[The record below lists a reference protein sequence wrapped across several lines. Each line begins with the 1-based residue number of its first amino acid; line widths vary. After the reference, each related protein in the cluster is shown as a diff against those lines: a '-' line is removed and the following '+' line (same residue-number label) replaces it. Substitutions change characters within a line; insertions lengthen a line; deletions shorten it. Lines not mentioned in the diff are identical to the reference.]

1 MTTMNVSVFKS
12 PKKVELYLYVPK
24 EDGLD
29 KLPKEILVIFGEPA
43 HVLDVELN
51 SDKKLARVKTS
62 DVLDALVSRGYFMQM
77 PPHEMEKFGDMAPPP
92 ERLDNIF

>member
-1 MTTMNVSVFKS
+1 MTMMNVSVFKS
-12 PKKVELYLYVPK
+12 PKKNELYLYVPQ
-24 EDGLD
+24 EDGLE

-51 SDKKLARVKTS
+51 PEKKLARVKTS
-62 DVLDALVSRGYFMQM
+62 EVLAALSSRGYFMQM
-77 PPHEMEKFGDMAPPP
+77 PPHEMEKFSDITPPP

>member
-12 PKKVELYLYVPK
+12 PKKVELYLYVPQ
-24 EDGLD
+24 EDGLE
-29 KLPKEILVIFGEPA
+29 KLPKEILVIFGEPS
-43 HVLDVELN
+43 HVLDVEL
-51 SDKKLARVKTS
+51 SPEKKLARVKTVE
-62 DVLDALVSRGYFMQM
+62 VLEALTTRGYFMQM

>member
-1 MTTMNVSVFKS
+1 MTTMNVSVYKS

-29 KLPKEILVIFGEPA
+29 KLPNEVLVIFGEPT
-43 HVLDVELN
+43 HVLDLVLTAE
-51 SDKKLARVKTS
+51 KKLARVQS
-62 DVLDALVSRGYFMQM
+62 AEVLNALQSRGYFMQM
-77 PPHEMEKFGDMAPPP
+77 PPHEVEKFSDIAPPP

>member
-1 MTTMNVSVFKS
+1 MTTMNVSVYKS

-29 KLPKEILVIFGEPA
+29 KLPDEVLVIFGEPT
-43 HVLDVELN
+43 HVLDLILTPE
-51 SDKKLARVKTS
+51 KKLARVQTVE
-62 DVLDALVSRGYFMQM
+62 VLQALNSRGYFMQM
-77 PPHEMEKFGDMAPPP
+77 PPHEIEKISDMAPPP

>member
-1 MTTMNVSVFKS
+1 MTAMNVSVYKS

-29 KLPKEILVIFGEPA
+29 KLPDEVRVIFGEPS
-43 HVLDVELN
+43 HVLDLILTPE
-51 SDKKLARVKTS
+51 KKLARVQTAE
-62 DVLDALVSRGYFMQM
+62 VLKALSTRGYFMQM
-77 PPHEMEKFGDMAPPP
+77 PPHEFEKISDMPPPP